1 MHAQIAKPA
10 SPWIQTS
17 EGDRIRTFK
26 RDIPGSAIIA
36 LRGEGVVDA
45 PIIRVVSVILDYRRA
60 TEWVDSLEEARVV
73 RMLSANEF
81 VEYDHVGT
89 PPIIMADRDF
99 VCRGRIQVDL
109 IHQTF
114 TLQLWP
120 TTDPAV
126 PVGSYVRGTLRALWK
141 LRAIDDGKS
150 TQVDAELEGD
160 PKGGVAKWL
169 VNFFQKGW
177 PRNTLESLR
186 EQVAKPDIKISPQV
200 KAVFEGKPL
209 NLMTQAAPRK
219 K

>member
-1 MHAQIAKPA
+1 
-10 SPWIQTS
+10 
-17 EGDRIRTFK
+17 
-26 RDIPGSAIIA
+26 
-36 LRGEGVVDA
+36 
-45 PIIRVVSVILDYRRA
+45 LDYQRA

-73 RMLSANEF
+73 RMLSASEF

-99 VCRGRIQVDL
+99 VCQGKIEVDL
-109 IHQTF
+109 KQQTF
-114 TLQLWP
+114 TLKLWP
-120 TTDPAV
+120 VTDPAV
-126 PVGSYVRGTLRALWK
+126 PVGKYVRGTLRALWR
-141 LRAIDDGKS
+141 LQAIDHGRK
-150 TQVDAELEGD
+150 TLVMAELEGD
-160 PKGGVAKWL
+160 PKGGIAKWL